1 MLINGRTIQGV
12 IFDIDGTLV
21 DSFPVYCSAF
31 NRGIQQY
38 NLRPV
43 SHRFLIDTLKRSSN
57 LLEVFRKVFPPET
70 DEALIEKCRKE
81 ILELFMKAEVEEVK
95 LFPGVR
101 ELFEN
106 LRDKGIR
113 IGVATGRTSLPE
125 KEWERFKR
133 YDVDLFI
140 DSIVTSREVEKRKPA
155 PDAILECANRLK
167 VPIQSCLVVGDTEA
181 DIMASRTA
189 GAIAVAVSTGED
201 DYDLLERENPEF
213 LFKALVELNTLL
225 DKQGPPLR
233 QHSER

>member
-1 MLINGRTIQGV
+1 MVIKGRYIKGV

-38 NLRPV
+38 NLGPV
-43 SHRFLIDTLKRSSN
+43 SSRFLIDALKRSAN
-57 LLEVFRKVFPPET
+57 LLEVFRKVFPPGT
-70 DEALIEKCRKE
+70 DEALIERCRKE

-101 ELFEN
+101 ELFKN

-133 YDVDLFI
+133 YGLDAFI

-155 PDAILECANRLK
+155 PNAILECANRLK
-167 VPIQSCLVVGDTEA
+167 IPTENCVVVGDTEA
-181 DIMASRTA
+181 DIMASRSA

-201 DYDLLERENPEF
+201 DHALLERENPEF
-213 LFKALVELNTLL
+213 LFKTLVEFDTFLSG
-225 DKQGPPLR
+225 Q
-233 QHSER
+233 

>member
-1 MLINGRTIQGV
+1 MVIKGRYIKGV

-38 NLRPV
+38 NLGPV
-43 SHRFLIDTLKRSSN
+43 SSRFLIDALKRSSN
-57 LLEVFRKVFPPET
+57 LLEVFRKVFPPGT
-70 DEALIEKCRKE
+70 DEALIERCRKE

-101 ELFEN
+101 ELFKN

-133 YDVDLFI
+133 YGLDAFI

-155 PDAILECANRLK
+155 PNAILECANRLK
-167 VPIQSCLVVGDTEA
+167 IPTENCVVVGDTEA
-181 DIMASRTA
+181 DIMASRSA

-201 DYDLLERENPEF
+201 DHALLERENPEF
-213 LFKALVELNTLL
+213 LFKTLVEFDMFLSG
-225 DKQGPPLR
+225 Q
-233 QHSER
+233 

>member
-1 MLINGRTIQGV
+1 
-12 IFDIDGTLV
+12 
-21 DSFPVYCSAF
+21 
-31 NRGIQQY
+31 
-38 NLRPV
+38 
-43 SHRFLIDTLKRSSN
+43 
-57 LLEVFRKVFPPET
+57 
-70 DEALIEKCRKE
+70 
-81 ILELFMKAEVEEVK
+81 MKAEVEEVK

>member
-1 MLINGRTIQGV
+1 MVINGRTIKGV

-38 NLRPV
+38 NLDPV
-43 SHRFLIDTLKRSSN
+43 STQFLIGALKRSAN
-57 LLEVFRKVFPPET
+57 LLDVFRKVFPPQT
-70 DEALIEKCRKE
+70 DETLIEKCRKE

-101 ELFEN
+101 ELFRN
-106 LRDKGIR
+106 LRDRGIR

-133 YDVDLFI
+133 YGLDALI
-140 DSIVTSREVEKRKPA
+140 DSIVTSKEVEKRKPA
-155 PDAILECANRLK
+155 PDAILECANRLNI
-167 VPIQSCLVVGDTEA
+167 PTENCLVVGDTEA
-181 DIMASRTA
+181 DILASRSA

-201 DYDLLERENPEF
+201 DYDLLEREKPEF

-225 DKQGPPLR
+225 DGR
-233 QHSER
+233 GNS

>member
-1 MLINGRTIQGV
+1 MVINGRIIEGV

-31 NRGIQQY
+31 NLGIQQY
-38 NLRPV
+38 NLGPV
-43 SHRFLIDTLKRSSN
+43 STRFLIDTLKRSAN
-57 LLEVFRKVFPPET
+57 LLEVFRKVFPPGT

-81 ILELFMKAEVEEVK
+81 ILELFMKAEVDEVK

-101 ELFEN
+101 DLFEN
-106 LRDKGIR
+106 LRHKGIR

-133 YDVDLFI
+133 YGLEEFI

-167 VPIQSCLVVGDTEA
+167 ISIENCLVVGDTEA
-181 DIMASRTA
+181 DIIASRTA
-189 GAIAVAVSTGED
+189 GALAVAVSTGED
-201 DYDLLERENPEF
+201 DFELLERENPEF
-213 LFKALVELNTLL
+213 LFRTLVELNTLL
-225 DKQGPPLR
+225 NGQRSP
-233 QHSER
+233 